1 MKFVHNY
8 QRKRF
13 HGMPMLSVLQRTRI
27 RLLASR
33 LECGLDK
40 GPIDTGRPLEAKV
53 GALKIHP
60 DAYRE
65 DARGAYRVDACLGVL
80 ESDAIL
86 YPRRQKLGR
95 VKEDLRVGLGHGQR
109 AGVDYRV
116 EKSGYAQADEDS
128 PECLPPRRGR
138 WRGPTP

>member
-1 MKFVHNY
+1 MAC
-8 QRKRF
+8 QCA
-13 HGMPMLSVLQRTRI
+13 LSYNVREYGSC
-27 RLLASR
+27 LAPR
-33 LECGLDK
+33 MRPRQ
-40 GPIDTGRPLEAKV
+40 GPDRHRPSAEAKV
-53 GALKIHP
+53 GALEIRA

-116 EKSGYAQADEDS
+116 EESGYAQADEDLARV
-128 PECLPPRRGR
+128 PARRGE
-138 WRGPTP
+138 GDGEAPSP